1 MTWILL
7 KDNAQ
12 KGRELIHEE
21 DSLDYTIAKVLE
33 VKEVDLIN
41 PNSQRLVFQHNVL
54 RTGKLIY
61 DSDPEFRIKFEMRVI
76 IYFCDFEPTLR
87 FMEIFYPRGR
97 IKRLARL

>member
-12 KGRELIHEE
+12 KGRELIHE
-21 DSLDYTIAKVLE
+21 DYTIAKVLE

-41 PNSQRLVFQHNVL
+41 LNSQRLVFQHNVL

-61 DSDPEFRIKFEMRVI
+61 DFVEKP
-76 IYFCDFEPTLR
+76 YFNRQQKLFFVL
-87 FMEIFYPRGR
+87 
-97 IKRLARL
+97 